1 MAAKKSKKEPEQKDG
16 LQEDGSYIT
25 TEQDYLTYKS
35 ETEKWVKFFGL
46 TDFEW
51 IVERKQTDEETRA
64 QCWIHFDGRVAN
76 TVLQE
81 KWDDVPYP
89 GEIERVAF
97 HEVMEAMLS
106 DLWMLTTRRYL
117 SEDEVEV
124 ARHRLIRI
132 LENSVWKQD
141 WEGRDVQ

>member
-1 MAAKKSKKEPEQKDG
+1 
-16 LQEDGSYIT
+16 
-25 TEQDYLTYKS
+25 
-35 ETEKWVKFFGL
+35 
-46 TDFEW
+46 
-51 IVERKQTDEETRA
+51 VERKQTDEETRA